1 MEEIVADSCEMMLRD
16 TKLPEIMAKEKPG
29 LYEQIREWL
38 SNFAEKLRK
47 AFTGVEARHEEARAM
62 MQYAEEM
69 QQIWDNALAGAV
81 RNAEAATENGTAA
94 ANNGTKN
101 ARREN
106 QQLEEH
112 EVVTALYDAL
122 DHADAGDDNVIK
134 VGRMPQFVRELTG
147 IDGDFYIYRNH
158 MYSNI
163 KTEKEAKAEGRYK
176 KGEHYHGVGMERMT
190 DAIMAIETPVL
201 TINDTKKNG
210 NPEITMVLPVMGA
223 SGTPLYA
230 ALGFYTPRRVNGDM
244 ARRPHIILSIYEKLG
259 GVVENGREYRD
270 LGTVI
275 DEAVKENRVLSY
287 DKTMR
292 DILKGTAQHQT
303 LGSIT
308 ETSLADNI
316 AQFQKEVNNFKQKNK
331 INYSMRDTAYTTAVE
346 SGNTEDAQ
354 RLVDEAAEEALEN
367 SEARLTDRGE
377 FRMGAGK
384 LATVYHATYNDFTVF
399 DRARLGENTDAYASD
414 ESTAATAHLGFWFNT
429 QPLSQ
434 SASYAGGKDVKAWL
448 GALRA
453 ATAVGSRAPC
463 GACGLKFLLF
473 LCWYVFDLV
482 APRMGRIV

>member
-1 MEEIVADSCEMMLRD
+1 MEKIVADSCEMMLRD

-69 QQIWDNALAGAV
+69 QQMWDNALAGAV
-81 RNAEAATENGTAA
+81 RNTEAATENGTAA
-94 ANNGTKN
+94 PNNGTKN

-122 DHADAGDDNVIK
+122 DHADAGHDNVIK

-176 KGEHYHGVGMERMT
+176 KGEHYHGVGMEKMT
-190 DAIMAIETPVL
+190 EAIMAIENPVL

-210 NPEITMVLPVMGA
+210 NPEITMVLPVKGTD
-223 SGTPLYA
+223 GTPLYA
-230 ALGFYTPRRVNGDM
+230 ALGFYAPQNINGSM
-244 ARRPHIILSIYEKLG
+244 AQRPHIILSIYERLEG
-259 GVVENGREYRD
+259 MSPEGREYKG
-270 LGTVI
+270 LTAVI
-275 DEAVKENRVLSY
+275 DEAAKENRVLSY
-287 DKTMR
+287 DKEMR
-292 DILKGTAQHQT
+292 DALPLTAQLST

-308 ETSLADNI
+308 DTSLKENI

-399 DRARLGENTDAYASD
+399 DRAKLGENTDAYASD

-453 ATAVGSRAPC
+453 ATAVGSRTPC
-463 GACGLKFLLF
+463 RACGLKFLLF